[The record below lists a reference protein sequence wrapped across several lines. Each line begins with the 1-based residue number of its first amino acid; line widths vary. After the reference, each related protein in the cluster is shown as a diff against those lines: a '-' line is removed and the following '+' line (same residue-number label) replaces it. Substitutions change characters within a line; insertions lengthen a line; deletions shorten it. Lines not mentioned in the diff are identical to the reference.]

1 MNYLTNS
8 SVFHPPRP
16 LVVFPPAELD
26 PVCDELWREHRVAS
40 SVLHHPAPRC
50 VALYCHGNAENIHLC
65 ADFAAALS
73 REACATVYSIEY
85 PGYFRDEH
93 GVAPSSERALNAAA
107 AAAASRLARQPL
119 PLLLV
124 GYSLGSAPT
133 VHAAGTDAVRGCN
146 AMLVLMAPLVGA
158 LRTQLAGGGLL
169 AALVS
174 PIDVFRTDVI
184 AATLALKAAV
194 VFHGTE
200 DKVIPTW
207 HGQRVADALKAH
219 TPQVKFWALP
229 GVNHDTVR
237 AEALPIMGRSVS
249 TWLDAE

>member
-93 GVAPSSERALNAAA
+93 GVAPSSERALNPPSTCPLRWLPAEPGRCQPWLLQGP
-107 AAAASRLARQPL
+107 SPLAQ
-119 PLLLV
+119 
-124 GYSLGSAPT
+124 G
-133 VHAAGTDAVRGCN
+133 RGCSPL
-146 AMLVLMAPLVGA
+146 AVLREGSGKTGA
-158 LRTQLAGGGLL
+158 A
-169 AALVS
+169 
-174 PIDVFRTDVI
+174 
-184 AATLALKAAV
+184 
-194 VFHGTE
+194 
-200 DKVIPTW
+200 
-207 HGQRVADALKAH
+207 
-219 TPQVKFWALP
+219 PQVTETRL
-229 GVNHDTVR
+229 
-237 AEALPIMGRSVS
+237 
-249 TWLDAE
+249 